1 MSDLER
7 ELRSALRREEPSPE
21 FRARV
26 MARVEERAPWWKF
39 SWGQMRWA
47 AAVTLAVAVV
57 VGVPMYREV
66 EQRRRAEGEEARQQV
81 VTALRIAGSKV
92 RLAQVKVQQLSQR

>member
-1 MSDLER
+1 MSELER
-7 ELRSALRREEPSPE
+7 ELRDALRRVEPSPD

-26 MARVEERAPWWKF
+26 MARAEEHVPWWKL
-39 SWGQMRWA
+39 SWRKMRWVA
-47 AAVTLAVAVV
+47 AATVAVV
-57 VGVPMYREV
+57 VAVGVPVYREV

-92 RLAQVKVQQLSQR
+92 RLAQVKVQQLSER